1 MHHLARFL
9 PFKRFIQA
17 GVLGVALLEYLPE
30 KNDPP
35 FLVMIPP
42 RGMAT
47 GAMLPAVVLAALA
60 FSAINSLALILYP
73 QQHIVFDPS
82 WAIVHTHI
90 GHAKSG

>member
-30 KNDPP
+30 KNVPL
-35 FLVMIPP
+35 FLVIVPP
-42 RGMAT
+42 RGCAT
-47 GAMLPAVVLAALA
+47 VATLPELVAPAEA
-60 FSAINSLALILYP
+60 FSVTNSLALILYP

-82 WAIVHTHI
+82 WTIVHPHI
-90 GHAKSG
+90 GHF